1 MDIINKIS
9 KWGIPVTTLITFF
22 CFIFGLFYH
31 NGYCNWFGIKVS
43 ISELNFTSLLLI
55 NYYSLDFIFSSVCY
69 CLLTTYFRNLHT
81 EYKSL
86 DKTFKP
92 IKDISKEIPDMLKS
106 FDYLKT
112 LNPSDIAS
120 FFKNKDLMN
129 IFVKITEIEGESL
142 QYLKNKTTKETL
154 SIPKSEFISVFGF
167 PNDIINKCDDIN
179 YNILLNWLTF
189 FKGTLTHKLANS
201 EKYLPS
207 KSEFIIGIAI
217 TISLISFS
225 ILIIKFKPHDS
236 FELISA
242 LLGLMVGVL
251 FSFLDKFKNPV
262 LRLITLAFC
271 ISILLWHSYASGKH
285 SAQYSAKPN
294 ISISTKSN
302 RANKELFNI
311 VLRTNR
317 GYYLHN
323 QKSDYKE
330 ILFIPDSEIIS
341 IRYLGRI
348 GEREKELE
356 ELGSDLDYRIYLT
369 RFATTR
375 YFSQLLWHDPGES
388 NIPMQCIIL
397 CQEVLLRERYFMP
410 MKPIIDF

>member
-22 CFIFGLFYH
+22 CFIIGLFYH

-55 NYYSLDFIFSSVCY
+55 NHYSLDFIFVSVCY
-69 CLLTTYFRNLHT
+69 YLLTTYFRNLHT

-112 LNPSDIAS
+112 LNPSDLAS

-142 QYLKNKTTKETL
+142 QYLKNKTNKEIL
-154 SIPKSEFISVFGF
+154 SIPRSEFISVLGF
-167 PNDIINKCDDIN
+167 PNDIINKCDDVN
-179 YNILLNWLTF
+179 YNILLNWLTV
-189 FKGTLTHKLANS
+189 FKGKLTHKLAKAILGEHGHKCVNQANTFS

-217 TISLISFS
+217 AISLILFF
-225 ILIIKFKPHDS
+225 ILIIRFKPHDS

-262 LRLITLAFC
+262 LRLITLHLC
-271 ISILLWHSYASGKH
+271 ISILLGHSYASGNH

-311 VLRTNR
+311 VLRTNC

-341 IRYLGRI
+341 IRYYH
-348 GEREKELE
+348 K
-356 ELGSDLDYRIYLT
+356 
-369 RFATTR
+369 
-375 YFSQLLWHDPGES
+375 
-388 NIPMQCIIL
+388 
-397 CQEVLLRERYFMP
+397 
-410 MKPIIDF
+410 

>member
-9 KWGIPVTTLITFF
+9 KWGVPVTTLITFF
-22 CFIFGLFYH
+22 CFIIGLFYH

-55 NYYSLDFIFSSVCY
+55 NYYSLDFIFVSVCY
-69 CLLTTYFRNLHT
+69 YLLTTYLRNLHT

-86 DKTFKP
+86 DETFKS
-92 IKDISKEIPDMLKS
+92 IKDVSKEIPDMLKS

-112 LNPSDIAS
+112 LNSSDLAS
-120 FFKNKDLMN
+120 LLKNKDLMN
-129 IFVKITEIEGESL
+129 IFVKITEMEGGSL
-142 QYLKNKTTKETL
+142 QYLKNKTNEEIL
-154 SIPKSEFISVFGF
+154 SIPKSEFVSVFGF

-189 FKGTLTHKLANS
+189 FKGTLTHKVA
-201 EKYLPS
+201 KYVNQENTFYKKYFPS
-207 KSEFIIGIAI
+207 KSELIIGIPI
-217 TISLISFS
+217 TIFLITFS
-225 ILIIKFKPHDS
+225 IIRFKPYDS
-236 FELISA
+236 FELITS

-251 FSFLDKFKNPV
+251 FSFLDKFNNPV
-262 LRLITLAFC
+262 LRLITLLFC
-271 ISILLWHSYASGKH
+271 ISILLGHSYASGNH

-311 VLRTNR
+311 ILRTNR

-341 IRYLGRI
+341 IRY
-348 GEREKELE
+348 
-356 ELGSDLDYRIYLT
+356 YH
-369 RFATTR
+369 
-375 YFSQLLWHDPGES
+375 Q
-388 NIPMQCIIL
+388 
-397 CQEVLLRERYFMP
+397 
-410 MKPIIDF
+410 

>member
-9 KWGIPVTTLITFF
+9 KRGIPVTTLITFF
-22 CFIFGLFYH
+22 CFIIGLFYH

-43 ISELNFTSLLLI
+43 MSELNFTSLLLI
-55 NYYSLDFIFSSVCY
+55 NYYSLDFIFVSICY
-69 CLLTTYFRNLHT
+69 YLLTTYFRHLHT

-86 DKTFKP
+86 GKTLKP
-92 IKDISKEIPDMLKS
+92 IKDISKEIPDMVEGSNLLKK
-106 FDYLKT
+106 FTTDDLT
-112 LNPSDIAS
+112 S

-129 IFVKITEIEGESL
+129 IFLKIFEIEGESL
-142 QYLKNKTTKETL
+142 QYLNNKTNEEIL

-167 PNDIINKCDDIN
+167 PNDIISKCDDIN
-179 YNILLNWLTF
+179 YNILLNWLITV
-189 FKGTLTHKLANS
+189 KGTHTLKRAKTILDKDIPEYVNQENTFLKKH
-201 EKYLPS
+201 LPS
-207 KSEFIIGIAI
+207 KSELIIGIVI
-217 TISLISFS
+217 TIFLILFS
-225 ILIIKFKPHDS
+225 ILIIRFQPHDS

-262 LRLITLAFC
+262 LRLITLYLC
-271 ISILLWHSYASGKH
+271 ISILLGHSYASGNH
-285 SAQYSAKPN
+285 SAQYLAKPN

-302 RANKELFNI
+302 RANKELLNI

-341 IRYLGRI
+341 IRY
-348 GEREKELE
+348 
-356 ELGSDLDYRIYLT
+356 YH
-369 RFATTR
+369 
-375 YFSQLLWHDPGES
+375 Q
-388 NIPMQCIIL
+388 
-397 CQEVLLRERYFMP
+397 
-410 MKPIIDF
+410 